1 MSEKMIKCYRCYKT
15 KNHIEFMSITGKIL
29 KSCNECNNKFKCTY
43 EDCEKTCSNN
53 SDLQKHIKSIHDKI
67 KDFKCDSEGCNYE
80 CSNNSHLQRH
90 IKTVHDKIKD
100 FKCDIEGCKYECSN
114 NTHLQHHIKT
124 VHDKIK
130 DFKCDIEGCKYQ
142 CNTSSHLKQHIK
154 SVHDKIK
161 DFKCE
166 RVGCKYQ
173 CSSSSLLRQHIK
185 VCTGDR
191 NCSSGEFKIIETLES
206 FGFEEE
212 VDFYF
217 DSTYEK
223 LTSFC
228 NKNLR
233 LDFRMKDFKIF
244 IEYDGE
250 QHFKPK
256 TFGGMSEEQALKEF
270 ENTKIN
276 DTLKDN
282 FSEKFGYKMIRISY
296 KEFDNIEKIL
306 LSELSEI
313 M

>member
-1 MSEKMIKCYRCYKT
+1 
-15 KNHIEFMSITGKIL
+15 MSITGKIL

-53 SDLQKHIKSIHDKI
+53 SDLQKHIKSI
-67 KDFKCDSEGCNYE
+67 
-80 CSNNSHLQRH
+80 
-90 IKTVHDKIKD
+90 HDKIKD